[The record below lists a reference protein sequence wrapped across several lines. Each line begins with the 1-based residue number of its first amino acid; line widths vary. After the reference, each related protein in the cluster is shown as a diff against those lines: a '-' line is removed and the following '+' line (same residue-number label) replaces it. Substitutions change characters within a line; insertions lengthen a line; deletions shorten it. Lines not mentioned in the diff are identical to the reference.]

1 MPIHIKKGS
10 KRHNYCDVQTAVQ
23 RHKERCPRSSTG
35 PRCPAKSGITPPT
48 SQPRREPSAFKS
60 EQSELILSTG
70 HQDSTVLPCAHQPG
84 ACGARCSA
92 SMPMLMWEL
101 EPHVVCVPPC
111 RQSVLRTLPRH
122 TASTPCQ
129 PPPPCC
135 LTVLISHAAAAVTTA
150 DNTLPMKTSTQNN
163 HALCFEKLASL
174 KKRKVCPVFSRTW
187 TLTY

>member
-1 MPIHIKKGS
+1 MPMHIKKGS

-60 EQSELILSTG
+60 EQSKLILSTG

-101 EPHVVCVPPC
+101 EPHVVCVPLC

-122 TASTPCQ
+122 TASTPLPAPTSLLSYCPHLTCSSSSYNSGQHSAYENKHPEQ
-129 PPPPCC
+129 PCP
-135 LTVLISHAAAAVTTA
+135 L
-150 DNTLPMKTSTQNN
+150 
-163 HALCFEKLASL
+163 FW
-174 KKRKVCPVFSRTW
+174 KVSFT
-187 TLTY
+187 